1 MSEQSTPA
9 GWYPDT
15 DGSEGQR
22 YFDGTKWTEDRT
34 PVPPHEHLTFAAAVR
49 TDDGRKRTVLLLIA
63 VVIVVVVAVLL
74 IANIHLGGASGGT
87 VGARPSSAPPATS
100 PANVSGPAGPS
111 VAASSQPAP
120 RAGVGQEVRD
130 GAFAF
135 VVSGVEN
142 ATVVADTNDS
152 SATTAPRGVFVI
164 VKMTVTNVGDQTQSF
179 TASLQRLKA
188 GGNTFDASQD
198 AQGYLGASTQ
208 DVDPGNQIE
217 VSVAFDVP
225 VGATPESIELHDS
238 PSSTGVEVFF

>member
-22 YFDGTKWTEDRT
+22 YFDGSKWTEDRT
-34 PVPPHEHLTFAAAVR
+34 PVPAHEHLTFAAAVR
-49 TDDGRKRTVLLLIA
+49 TGGGHKRTVFVLIA
-63 VVIVVVVAVLL
+63 AVIVGAVAVLV
-74 IANIHLGGASGGT
+74 IANIHFGGASGGT
-87 VGARPSSAPPATS
+87 VGARPSSAPATS
-100 PANVSGPAGPS
+100 PASVLEPAGPS
-111 VAASSQPAP
+111 VAASSPAAP
-120 RAGVGQEVRD
+120 RAGVGQQVRD

-135 VVSGVEN
+135 VVNGVEN
-142 ATVVADTNDS
+142 AAVVADMNDS
-152 SATTAPRGVFVI
+152 SVTTSPQGVFVI

-179 TASLQRLKA
+179 TTSLQRLKA

-198 AQGYLGASTQ
+198 ADGYLGAGTQ
-208 DVDPGNQIE
+208 DLDPGNQID
-217 VSVAFDVP
+217 VAVAFDVP